1 MKGVGAAYGFILS
14 KDGYRRIM
22 FNLDDVRLR
31 QRERK
36 RKRETEG
43 EREETSEKQ
52 REGDEARFEM
62 NGETEKGGQEDGR
75 KK

>member
-43 EREETSEKQ
+43 ERE
-52 REGDEARFEM
+52 
-62 NGETEKGGQEDGR
+62 R
-75 KK
+75 KRAKSKERAMKLDLK